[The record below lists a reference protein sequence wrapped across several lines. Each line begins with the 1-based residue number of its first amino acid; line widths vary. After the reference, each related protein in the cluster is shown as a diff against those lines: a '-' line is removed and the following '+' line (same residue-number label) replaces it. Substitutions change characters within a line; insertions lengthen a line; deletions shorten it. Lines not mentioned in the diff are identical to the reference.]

1 MYSQEL
7 KKKIAERAV
16 KIGNCAE
23 VGRQFSKEL
32 GFTVDASTVRYFKR
46 QMALRDVT
54 KGNSGGK
61 KTQRNKDN
69 AMSAGEE
76 AEMVTKG
83 NMEGENSQEGGE
95 EVDEGG
101 EANVGVGIQQGEKR
115 MKEKEVAEEPEI
127 SMVLDTHPKFVETPL
142 SAGCMKIRVLEMKS
156 REIERKKKL
165 LDLEEE
171 ANAQELEV
179 EKEKL
184 KKTLE
189 ESIRSKASG

>member
-1 MYSQEL
+1 M
-7 KKKIAERAV
+7 
-16 KIGNCAE
+16 
-23 VGRQFSKEL
+23 
-32 GFTVDASTVRYFKR
+32 
-46 QMALRDVT
+46 
-54 KGNSGGK
+54 
-61 KTQRNKDN
+61 
-69 AMSAGEE
+69 
-76 AEMVTKG
+76 
-83 NMEGENSQEGGE
+83 
-95 EVDEGG
+95 
-101 EANVGVGIQQGEKR
+101 GVGIQQGEKR